1 MSYAL
6 LLAALLLVAAWR
18 ARRARV
24 RCVSGCNICKH
35 VTLLYL
41 CYTCTRR
48 RIKQRSGAKS
58 ALLYR

>member
-24 RCVSGCNICKH
+24 GVTSAQCN
-35 VTLLYL
+35 TSLLML
-41 CYTCTRR
+41 H
-48 RIKQRSGAKS
+48 
-58 ALLYR
+58 LY